1 MLRYKEPSLKALLL
15 GLMLLASG
23 CATKPTS
30 SLPPSVAPARIP
42 ALPLEARQPAAPR
55 WCSPTCSHGLM
66 LERESWRQRMTAPE

>member
-1 MLRYKEPSLKALLL
+1 MLRSNERLPTALLL

-23 CATKPTS
+23 CTTKPAS
-30 SLPPSVAPARIP
+30 SLPPSVAPARTP
-42 ALPLEARQPAAPR
+42 PLPLEARQPPAPQ